1 MKDGYLGI
9 APHATSSKGFIF
21 KGEGNNALG
30 AMPAL
35 TGIAKQNVW
44 TWVIVSCIAIGWSL
58 FISLWFHDYMV
69 NTAKVEVGWVVTI
82 ESTITI
88 GLGLL
93 VSLVIVPELNKAF
106 SDAPDIVDVDP
117 SQVSISS
124 SLQASFGLGTM
135 LLGACASKKFFSK
148 TAKKKN
154 KNKSDTNEDSDDDNE
169 KKSQLLA

>member
-21 KGEGNNALG
+21 KGEGSTALG
-30 AMPAL
+30 ALPPL

-69 NTAKVEVGWVVTI
+69 TTLKVPTGWVVTI
-82 ESTITI
+82 ESTVTI

-93 VSLVIVPELNKAF
+93 VSLVIVPALNTAF
-106 SDAPDIVDVDP
+106 
-117 SQVSISS
+117 
-124 SLQASFGLGTM
+124 
-135 LLGACASKKFFSK
+135 
-148 TAKKKN
+148 
-154 KNKSDTNEDSDDDNE
+154 
-169 KKSQLLA
+169 